1 MDGSI
6 ALVEFSKPSRRAC
19 VKTFE
24 WAHIEVGLKIW
35 FRHRLREK
43 PRTLQAVTPEQ
54 LAKAATVDAQAAV
67 AVDLKDHLHSE
78 TSSVMS
84 MKQGDPVEVCVEI
97 NQ

>member
-1 MDGSI
+1 
-6 ALVEFSKPSRRAC
+6 
-19 VKTFE
+19 
-24 WAHIEVGLKIW
+24 
-35 FRHRLREK
+35 
-43 PRTLQAVTPEQ
+43 VTPEQ

-84 MKQGDPVEVCVEI
+84 MKQGDPVEVVVEI